1 MTSYP
6 APVIGHWMSTSL
18 ITMKPEKTLDEA
30 KELMQEAR
38 IRHLLIVGPK
48 GELVGILSNRDAD
61 RHGDLT
67 AKIDA
72 VMTPRAKLKVTDAY
86 DTVRSAAETMC
97 REKISAL
104 PVLQGET
111 LAGIVTSED
120 LLWAL
125 LQDET
130 HEG

>member
-1 MTSYP
+1 MSYP
-6 APVIGHWMSTSL
+6 APVIGHWMSTGL
-18 ITMKPEKTLDEA
+18 ITMKANKTLDEA
-30 KELMQEAR
+30 KELMNEAR

-48 GELVGILSNRDAD
+48 GELVGILSSRDAD

-67 AKIDA
+67 AKIEA
-72 VMTPRAKLKVTDAY
+72 AMTPRAKLHVTDSY
-86 DTVRSAAETMC
+86 NTVRAAAESMC

-104 PVLQGET
+104 PVLQGEK
-111 LAGIVTSED
+111 LVGIVTSED